1 MGIGCSWWGR
11 VWFSGIW
18 PKIKLLEKISD
29 SESRRY
35 QSLQR
40 VYFISSSFILSS
52 FCVFLAS
59 LNVISCTF
67 AIFYLY
73 CVIRSFS
80 CLLCVLKLKVI
91 FAFVLS
97 LCVSVALSSLY
108 IFLWVFC
115 DCSCFVSVCSA
126 FTLNHTVVVVFS
138 SSLVSLESI
147 HSLKLLLSLHLYG
160 YFCHF
165 ALQTTTNT
173 TRQ

>member
-1 MGIGCSWWGR
+1 MVLVFGQKSNCWRRSVIVRAGDISLYSVCILFHLHFIIILCLSC
-11 VWFSGIW
+11 I
-18 PKIKLLEKISD
+18 IKCYFMYF
-29 SESRRY
+29 RY
-35 QSLQR
+35 
-40 VYFISSSFILSS
+40 
-52 FCVFLAS
+52 
-59 LNVISCTF
+59 
-67 AIFYLY
+67 FYLY

-97 LCVSVALSSLY
+97 LCVSAALSSLY

-115 DCSCFVSVCSA
+115 DCRCFVSVCSA